1 MSNNIVNSKAKRVA
15 IEYAGL
21 GAKPFFVITTNNGV
35 KFIPIE
41 RGITQLSTILEEE

>member
-21 GAKPFFVITTNNGV
+21 GAKPFFVITTDNGV